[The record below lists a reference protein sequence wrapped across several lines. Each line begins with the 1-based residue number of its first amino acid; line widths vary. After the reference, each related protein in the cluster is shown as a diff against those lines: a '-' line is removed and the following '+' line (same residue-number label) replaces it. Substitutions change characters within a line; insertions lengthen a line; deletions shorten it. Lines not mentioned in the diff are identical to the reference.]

1 MPISA
6 MLSGYLTDTLPVNEE
21 PSMFGLFIGGLI
33 GYMFGRFP
41 GFLIGAAA
49 GVFLTRYIRH
59 RLLRKISHV
68 QTRFLESVFAVMG
81 ALCKADGV
89 VTQDEIQVA
98 ERLFEQFRLSGENR
112 DRAKAAFNRG
122 KADDFDLDAELQHFL
137 RISGRQ
143 PALLQTFLQV
153 QVSAVAADGV
163 VHPAEHEML
172 VRIARGLGLPE
183 SQVYQLEAMLR
194 GSQSGRAG
202 QAGQPSSA
210 SQLEDAYKVLGVS
223 PSDSDADIKKVY
235 RKLMSENHPDKLAG
249 RGLPESMREMAEER
263 TGEITHAYDVIKDA
277 RSANK

>member
-1 MPISA
+1 
-6 MLSGYLTDTLPVNEE
+6 ML
-21 PSMFGLFIGGLI
+21 GLFIGGLI
-33 GYMFGRFP
+33 GYMFARFP
-41 GFLIGAAA
+41 GFLVGAAI
-49 GVFLTRYIRH
+49 GVFLTQYAKRRVWQ
-59 RLLRKISHV
+59 KISNV

-89 VTQDEIQVA
+89 VTRDEIQVA
-98 ERLFEQFRLSGENR
+98 EKLFTQFRLTGENR
-112 DRAKAAFNRG
+112 ERAKAAFNRG

-143 PALLQTFLQV
+143 PSLLQMFLQV

-183 SQVYQLEAMLR
+183 AQVDQLEAMLR
-194 GSQSGRAG
+194 GAHGGGAG
-202 QAGQPSSA
+202 QAGQQSSA

-223 PSDSDADIKKVY
+223 SSDSDSQIKKVY

-249 RGLPESMREMAEER
+249 RGMPESMREMAEQR
-263 TGEITHAYDVIKDA
+263 TREISHAYDVIKSA
-277 RSANK
+277 RQTG